1 MITLSKTFILDSGKK
16 DSRFE
21 KLRKLYTEILPLQVG
36 YISSNLILNEQET
49 EVTAIAN
56 WEDEE
61 KLVAVQDLDSFKELQ
76 IG

>member
-1 MITLSKTFILDSGKK
+1 MITLSKTFNLESGKK

-21 KLRKLYTEILPLQVG
+21 EIRKLYTEVLPLQPG

-49 EVTAIAN
+49 EVTAVAN
-56 WEDEE
+56 WENQD
-61 KLVAVQDLDSFKELQ
+61 KLVALQDLDLFKELQ

>member
-1 MITLSKTFILDSGKK
+1 MITLSKTFILESGKK

-21 KLRKLYTEILPLQVG
+21 EIRKLYTEVLPLQVG
-36 YISSNLILNEQET
+36 YIGSNLILNEQET

-56 WEDEE
+56 WENEE
-61 KLVAVQDLDSFKELQ
+61 KLVAVLDLDSFKDLH

>member
-1 MITLSKTFILDSGKK
+1 VITLSKTFILNSGKK

-21 KLRKLYTEILPLQVG
+21 EIRKLYTEVLPLQVG
-36 YISSNLILNEQET
+36 FISSNLILNEQET

-56 WEDEE
+56 WENEE
-61 KLVAVQDLDSFKELQ
+61 KLVALQDIESFQDLH

>member
-1 MITLSKTFILDSGKK
+1 MITFSKTFPLESGQK

-21 KLRKLYTEILPLQVG
+21 DIRKLYTEVLPLQAG
-36 YISSNLILNEQET
+36 FIGSNLILNQEGT

-56 WEDEE
+56 WENEE
-61 KLVAVQDLDSFKELQ
+61 KLIAVQDLDSFKDLH